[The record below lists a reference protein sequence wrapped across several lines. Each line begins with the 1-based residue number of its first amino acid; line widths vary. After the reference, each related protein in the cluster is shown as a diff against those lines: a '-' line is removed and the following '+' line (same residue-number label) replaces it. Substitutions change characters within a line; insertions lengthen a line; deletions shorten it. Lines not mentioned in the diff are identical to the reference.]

1 MKMIFRLAV
10 FTVVGAFTLQ
20 AGPQEI
26 AKQRAKE
33 LNNQNNVRQGVGAPA
48 PAPQRTAPA
57 TAAQPL
63 PANPVAQLK
72 ADVAAIMAKAPAAP
86 ELKQRFARDMLA
98 AARGSHKP
106 ELATLQKFSESLAGI
121 LAGKSLDAA
130 EQSRLVQNLNLAL
143 NSASLSAQ
151 RSDEVASDTQAIL
164 QVGGAS
170 RGTALAVT
178 ADFKAIMAELQ
189 AAK

>member
-1 MKMIFRLAV
+1 MKMIFRLSV
-10 FTVVGAFTLQ
+10 LIVVGACALQ
-20 AGPQEI
+20 AGPLEI

-57 TAAQPL
+57 TAAQPQ

-72 ADVAAIMAKAPAAP
+72 ADVAAIVAKSPAAP
-86 ELKQRFARDMLA
+86 ELKQRFAHDMLA

-106 ELATLQKFSESLAGI
+106 GLATLQKFSESLSGI
-121 LAGKSLDAA
+121 LAGKNLDTA

-164 QVGGAS
+164 QVGGAT
-170 RGTALAVT
+170 RGSAVAVT